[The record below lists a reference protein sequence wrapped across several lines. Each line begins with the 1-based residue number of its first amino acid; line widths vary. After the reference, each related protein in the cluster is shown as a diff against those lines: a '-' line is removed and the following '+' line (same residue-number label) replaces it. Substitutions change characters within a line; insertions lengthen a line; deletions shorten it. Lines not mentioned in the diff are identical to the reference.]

1 MIEGMKA
8 SSHIR
13 QKIPRAC
20 DYRFGSQ
27 RTIAAIF
34 GVSQSFEPIT
44 TGLPFLIASRHTPT
58 TGPQLLGEHVRI
70 AELPLRGVALLQGP
84 SGVDSGLDLS

>member
-44 TGLPFLIASRHTPT
+44 TGLPFLIASRHTPLQARSCS
-58 TGPQLLGEHVRI
+58 GSMC
-70 AELPLRGVALLQGP
+70 ALQNCP
-84 SGVDSGLDLS
+84 SAA